1 MIVLIIYRPSRSTS
15 GRRAGRGGHARSD
28 ENSDENGENAAGNA
42 RVSRFSQSKLSEMLA
57 IVCETLAK
65 SWPKL

>member
-15 GRRAGRGGHARSD
+15 GRRAGRGHARSD